1 MTLKNKILKALGR
14 EEVQWYR
21 EFGVLAP
28 FCPYCGEPAYYTH
41 RCAFCGKKYIWR
53 DSPHPPTIAE
63 YGDYTA
69 AQTDDSILIF
79 NGDRLVYH
87 ASYTGDPMTEDELKD
102 HIAFVFRLGMT
113 DD

>member
-1 MTLKNKILKALGR
+1 MVQRIRCPRSLLPVLRRTRLRHAQMRFLRKKIYLEG
-14 EEVQWYR
+14 
-21 EFGVLAP
+21 
-28 FCPYCGEPAYYTH
+28 
-41 RCAFCGKKYIWR
+41 

-79 NGDRLVYH
+79 KGDRLVYH

-102 HIAFVFRLGMT
+102 HIAFVFGLGMT